1 MLSAQARYY
10 LRICTVHWILAGQ
23 SVENQRKL
31 QKRQKTQHI
40 KNNIMQR
47 VMAVTK
53 LGEDLE
59 LVKCELPVPKGD
71 EVLIRTTFAG
81 LCHSDLHQIDGY
93 FDLGGDEKL
102 NVGARKKL
110 PFCVGHEIEGE
121 VIAVGKNAN
130 ITGTLKVGN
139 TNKIIG
145 KNSNNAHD
153 IATHT
158 KTQQTQPTNREMKIS
173 EVAKT

>member
-1 MLSAQARYY
+1 
-10 LRICTVHWILAGQ
+10 
-23 SVENQRKL
+23 
-31 QKRQKTQHI
+31 
-40 KNNIMQR
+40 MQR

-121 VIAVGKNAN
+121 VIAVGKNAKGKVN
-130 ITGTLKVGN
+130 IGKYT
-139 TNKIIG
+139 IIG
-145 KNSNNAHD
+145 SGSVILPRVNIVDNCRIGALSLVNKNIIKKGIYSG
-153 IATHT
+153 IPC
-158 KTQQTQPTNREMKIS
+158 KKMK
-173 EVAKT
+173 K

>member
-1 MLSAQARYY
+1 
-10 LRICTVHWILAGQ
+10 
-23 SVENQRKL
+23 
-31 QKRQKTQHI
+31 
-40 KNNIMQR
+40 MQR

-121 VIAVGKNAN
+121 VIAVGKNAKGKVN
-130 ITGTLKVGN
+130 IGQSYGIYVSSKIQNLKQRY
-139 TNKIIG
+139 
-145 KNSNNAHD
+145 SL
-153 IATHT
+153 
-158 KTQQTQPTNREMKIS
+158 
-173 EVAKT
+173 